1 MYCCEDCGAVFAEPA
16 FVPGRNMCPDEWV
29 CPVCG
34 QTWDAEEAQMCNLC
48 GEYHHPNDMAS
59 EHCCKACAEAN
70 MTLPVMKRYI
80 AGTEQR
86 KEFYVEFMTGGSV
99 VTYATDE
106 LMDTEEREFDKTPEA
121 DKVKYLRDFIS
132 DDEADFAA
140 WLEDA
145 DNV

>member
-1 MYCCEDCGAVFAEPA
+1 MYCCEDCGTVFDEPS
-16 FVPGRNMCPDEWV
+16 FVPGRDMCPDELV

-59 EHCCKACAEAN
+59 EHCCKACARER
-70 MTLPVMKRYI
+70 MTFPIMKRYI
-80 AGTEQR
+80 REDDHRAA
-86 KEFYVEFMTGGSV
+86 FYVDFMLDSV
-99 VTYATDE
+99 VSYAGDALKDLAE
-106 LMDTEEREFDKTPEA
+106 KHFDGLDA
-121 DKVKYLRDFIS
+121 LDKVKYLRDYIE
-132 DDEADFAA
+132 DAYEDFAA